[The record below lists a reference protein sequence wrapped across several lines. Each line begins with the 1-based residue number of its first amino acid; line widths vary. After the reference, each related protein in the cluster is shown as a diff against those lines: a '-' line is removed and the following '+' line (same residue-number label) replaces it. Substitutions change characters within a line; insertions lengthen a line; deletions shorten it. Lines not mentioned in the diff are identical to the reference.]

1 MPGLLPVRILL
12 AAALMCTLVACQ
24 SMAPRTAG
32 NDQPTDGTGREA
44 PSQAAQRGDPEHTSS
59 RGLVAK
65 KKSSRKAPGKRSRTP
80 RGKTKPE
87 APAPPAIATGP
98 MGPEP
103 DLWQRLRSDFEFVQ
117 CEPAHTMRASL
128 RGFTAHPRAFE
139 RLFVDAAP
147 HIAFVATRLREA
159 GVPAEFALLPMVESR
174 YLHRPRQAGSRGPAG
189 PWQLMPHTARAM
201 GLTVDRSRDER
212 MDLAPSTN
220 AAIRLLKSL
229 HDQFGDWTLV
239 NLAYNAGDGRVR
251 GALRRA
257 GGWQGDP
264 YALSLSPI
272 TRAHF
277 SRLRALVCICA
288 SPERYGLNLPPQ
300 PGQPWAPVRAVAVS
314 TGSGKTAKADADTG
328 TYVVARGDSLW
339 DLARRYGVKLQD
351 LRRWNALDA
360 RALLRPGQVLRLRAP

>member
-12 AAALMCTLVACQ
+12 ATALMYTLVACQ
-24 SMAPRTAG
+24 SMSPRTAG
-32 NDQPTDGTGREA
+32 NDQSTDGTGREA
-44 PSQAAQRGDPEHTSS
+44 PSQAAQRGDAEHAPS
-59 RGLVAK
+59 RALVAK
-65 KKSSRKAPGKRSRTP
+65 KKTSRKAPRKKSRRFP
-80 RGKTKPE
+80 GKTKPE
-87 APAPPAIATGP
+87 TSSPPAIAIGP

-212 MDLAPSTN
+212 MDLAPSTD

-229 HDQFGDWTLV
+229 HDQFGDWNLV

-257 GGWQGDP
+257 GGWHGDP

-272 TRAHF
+272 TRTHF

-288 SPERYGLNLPPQ
+288 SPERYGLNLPPH
-300 PGQPWAPVRAVAVS
+300 PAQPWAPVRAVAVS
-314 TGSGKTAKADADTG
+314 TGNRKTAAAGAETG
-328 TYVVARGDSLW
+328 THVVARGDSLW